1 MQYNAYISNKP
12 HFLPENQN
20 LPQINSKEPKLTQ
33 ALMSAPFPQITP
45 QDGPI
50 AWAITPDASALEQ
63 LAKGI
68 WDCAKQTGQRPLVVL
83 STAGPL
89 MGVRSALEKY
99 RPPLGELNPKNAFLP
114 QVMSFNDWL
123 EAAPGAWRFPKKQT
137 DLERWLGVFAA
148 IQKEKDLRVWFKA
161 ESEAGAWGLAQAIIE
176 ACNTLSEALSPRL
189 QKQIH
194 ALMEQGAQ
202 FAIGEAWIDQV
213 KELLES
219 SIYQVY
225 PELSRKV
232 VDREAKVLLAFWRFI
247 ASASDPAFRKQF
259 AMFAHLDAAAQA
271 HRAGELRPLIW
282 VETADPTP
290 IDQEIVSSL
299 LRQYAHYAP
308 VVEVKMNW
316 ETVGL
321 WAEAIGG
328 EIAWAQAIAND
339 KKADPT
345 NWRLIAAK
353 RFEELAWVAAKAIEQ
368 HLIAGRKNIAL
379 VAQDRLVAR
388 RTRALLSRFGPVL
401 NIRDETGWKLS
412 TTRAAAALIS
422 WLELIK
428 SPKDGPTTKVLLE
441 FLNNP
446 FLDLENEHFLNRE
459 KGSCVGLIAELEDI
473 LIASKAGSGWKT
485 FHLAIE
491 GVGANALKTSSA
503 PPNPALFQLI
513 QFLRQR
519 HYEWLAIKGDCKK
532 AYELLQKNLAAT
544 GMAIGLEFDAAGK
557 QLLEVLESL
566 DLGESEQQAV
576 PMRLAEWLSLLRTIL
591 ENASYQEGGGEAQ
604 ASLSVLPLSSTR
616 LRDFDAVVMVGCDEQ
631 QLPAYSEPP
640 LFFSDALNTLLKT
653 STIQSQFVQ
662 QARDLSGLLASC
674 SYVDLLWQS
683 TSKNGEPLRPAAWIQ
698 RLQSQIQWEAMSLPL
713 PRHEFAVKPMA
724 MSVAHF
730 EEDVPLPLSM
740 SPSAYKA
747 LRDCPYHYYVRSLLG
762 LRKAKGLDEG
772 FDASLAGQTLHA
784 LLQRFYQA
792 LKTQEHTMPT
802 LTRDIEL
809 RRAWMQEHL
818 LMYSEQEF
826 AGLIEGDARVMGTL
840 RDWQKQIPS
849 FIDWQLQREAQG
861 WEFLVGEAK
870 VGFDLPFK
878 TPGGDLKHLR
888 IEGYADRYDVQSE
901 NKKLASVIDYK
912 NQSFGKVKKRAERL
926 LDDPQ
931 LLIYASAANQRH
943 EDHRMA
949 GHEVVNAEW
958 VSLKASLSK
967 GDENAV
973 RAQVV
978 EDLSEQMARFNAQI
992 TEDVEALWAKKP
1004 MAAFAPDGVCQF
1016 CEARG
1021 VCRKGGW

>member
-1 MQYNAYISNKP
+1 MP
-12 HFLPENQN
+12 
-20 LPQINSKEPKLTQ
+20 
-33 ALMSAPFPQITP
+33 APFPQITP
-45 QDGPI
+45 QDSPI
-50 AWAITPDASALEQ
+50 AWAIAPDASALEQ
-63 LAKGI
+63 LATGI
-68 WDCAKQTGQRPLVVL
+68 WDCAMQTGQRPLVVL

-99 RPPLGELNPKNAFLP
+99 RPPLSKLNPKNAFLP

-123 EAAPGAWRFPKKQT
+123 VAAPGAWRFPKRQT
-137 DLERWLGVFAA
+137 DLERWLSVFAA
-148 IQKEKDLRVWFKA
+148 IQKERDLRVWFKA

-176 ACNTLSEALSPRL
+176 ACDTLSNALSPRL

-194 ALMEQGAQ
+194 ALMERGSQ
-202 FAIGEAWIDQV
+202 FVIGEAWIDQV

-219 SIYQVY
+219 SICEVY

-232 VDREAKVLLAFWRFI
+232 VDKEAKVLLAFWRFI
-247 ASASDPAFRKQF
+247 ASASDPAFRQQF
-259 AMFAHLDAAAQA
+259 AMLAHLDAAAQA
-271 HRAGELRPLIW
+271 KRAGEVRPLIW

-290 IDQEIVSSL
+290 IDQEIIGSL
-299 LRQYAHYAP
+299 LQQYAQHAP
-308 VVEVKMNW
+308 VVEVKINW

-328 EIAWAQAIAND
+328 ETAAAQAITND
-339 KKADPT
+339 KKADT
-345 NWRLIAAK
+345 TRWRLISAK
-353 RFEELAWVAAKAIEQ
+353 RFEELAWVAAKTIEQ
-368 HLIAGRKNIAL
+368 HLIADRKNIAL

-388 RTRALLSRFGPVL
+388 RTRALLSRFGPAL

-412 TTRAAAALIS
+412 TTRAAAALMS
-422 WLELIK
+422 WLELIQ
-428 SPKDGPTTKVLLE
+428 SPKDGPTAKVVLE
-441 FLNNP
+441 FLQNP
-446 FLDLENEHFLNRE
+446 FLDLEGENFLNQ
-459 KGSCVGLIAELEDI
+459 KPGSCLGLVAELEDI
-473 LIASKAGSGWKT
+473 LIASKADSGWKT

-491 GVGANALKTSSA
+491 GVGSNALKTSSA
-503 PPNPALFQLI
+503 PPNLALFQLI
-513 QFLRQR
+513 QFLRER

-532 AYELLQKNLAAT
+532 AYELLQKNLTAT
-544 GMAIGLEFDAAGK
+544 GMAIGLKADAAGK
-557 QLLEVLESL
+557 QLLEVLETL
-566 DLGESEQQAV
+566 NLGESEYQQV
-576 PMRLAEWLSLLRTIL
+576 PMRLSEWLSLLRTIL
-591 ENASYQEGGGEAQ
+591 ENATYQEGGREAK

-662 QARDLSGLLASC
+662 QARDLSGLLASR
-674 SYVDLLWQS
+674 SHVDLLWQS
-683 TSKNGEPLRPAAWIQ
+683 TSNNGEPLRPAAWIQ

-713 PRHEFAVKPMA
+713 SKHEFEVKPME
-724 MSVAHF
+724 MSVAYF
-730 EEDVPLPLSM
+730 EEDLPLPLSM

-747 LRDCPYHYYVRSLLG
+747 LRDCPYRYYVRSLLG
-762 LRKAKGLDEG
+762 LRKTKGLDEG
-772 FDASLAGQTLHA
+772 FDASLAGQTLHT

-792 LKTQEHTMPT
+792 LKTQEHSMPE
-802 LTRDIEL
+802 LTTDIEL

-818 LMYSEQEF
+818 GMYSEQEF
-826 AGLIEGDARVMGTL
+826 ASLIEGDARVLGTL

-861 WEFLVGEAK
+861 WEFLVGEVK
-870 VGFDLPFK
+870 VGFDLPFT
-878 TPGGDLKHLR
+878 TPDGDLKHLR
-888 IEGYADRYDVQSE
+888 IEGYADRYDVRAE
-901 NKKLASVIDYK
+901 NKSLASVVDYK
-912 NQSFGKVKKRAERL
+912 NQNFGKVKKRAEHL

-931 LLIYASAANQRH
+931 LLIYARAANQRH

-967 GDENAV
+967 GEENAI

-978 EDLSEQMARFNAQI
+978 DGMPEQMTLFNAQI
-992 TEDVEALWAKKP
+992 TEDVEQLWAKKP
-1004 MAAFAPDGVCQF
+1004 MPAFAPDGVCQY

-1021 VCRKGGW
+1021 VCRKGTW